1 MGKENMKMRVDNR
14 MLETFKMRCRFLYA
28 IFIWYEFILW
38 PDDLALSCKT
48 LGEKQC
54 VLNKVPFWSASI
66 LMYIIEFTEI
76 MCGQGRILTQG
87 GMYFM
92 GVYIALYSQEWA
104 TKWVKLGLNI
114 VFDLVVAYNNGVW
127 VKYGQED
134 FTNYKLHGKY

>member
-1 MGKENMKMRVDNR
+1 
-14 MLETFKMRCRFLYA
+14 
-28 IFIWYEFILW
+28 
-38 PDDLALSCKT
+38 
-48 LGEKQC
+48 
-54 VLNKVPFWSASI
+54 
-66 LMYIIEFTEI
+66 
-76 MCGQGRILTQG
+76 
-87 GMYFM
+87 M